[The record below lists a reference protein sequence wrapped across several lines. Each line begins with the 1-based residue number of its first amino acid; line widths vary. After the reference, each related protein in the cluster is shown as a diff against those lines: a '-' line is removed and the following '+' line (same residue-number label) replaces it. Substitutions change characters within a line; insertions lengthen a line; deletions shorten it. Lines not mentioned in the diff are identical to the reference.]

1 MSKNNKTAIVCNQNN
16 LLFFLHLP
24 KSGQERIRIYDM
36 FLRRSVTVT
45 FGSGGKTGV
54 SEIGVN
60 GLAKEIQLGNTT
72 KFDEHRIGELFS
84 EELIEKVFV
93 YMKSQLEKQD
103 LSPSLEEECHQK
115 ILKAYEDMPLYD
127 ITERDE

>member
-16 LLFFLHLP
+16 LLFFLHVP
-24 KSGQERIRIYDM
+24 KRGSEKIRIYDTS
-36 FLRRSVTVT
+36 LRRSVTVI

-60 GLAKEIQLGNTT
+60 GLAKEIHLGNTT
-72 KFDEHRIGELFS
+72 KLDEHQIGELFS
-84 EELIEKVFV
+84 KELIEKIFV

-115 ILKAYEDMPLYD
+115 ILKAYEDIPLYD
-127 ITERDE
+127 MTERDE